1 MFPNH
6 SHYNGDDDDDG
17 DDDNDDD
24 NGFIK
29 RSTRWL
35 FSLEL
40 SNNNKNEKN
49 NEIKIKRNTLKVK
62 YVIFR
67 NNVQLLMYIAKHDC
81 E

>member
-6 SHYNGDDDDDG
+6 SHYNGDDDH
-17 DDDNDDD
+17 DDDDDDD

-40 SNNNKNEKN
+40 SNNNKNDNK
-49 NEIKIKRNTLKVK
+49 KK
-62 YVIFR
+62 
-67 NNVQLLMYIAKHDC
+67 
-81 E
+81 